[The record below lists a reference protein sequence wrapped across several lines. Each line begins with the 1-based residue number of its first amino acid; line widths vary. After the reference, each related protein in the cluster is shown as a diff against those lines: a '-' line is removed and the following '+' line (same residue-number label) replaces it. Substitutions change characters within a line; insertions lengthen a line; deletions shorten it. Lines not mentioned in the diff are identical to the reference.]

1 MNKPKFTIKNLMNQT
16 SRTGQYMSDFVT
28 DSIFKDIC
36 YRLTGQNDYT
46 AEFTNSRNVG
56 RLITLEHD
64 NHTYFIS
71 LSLLIPEGRDSAVQ
85 TVAPAFNIYYQSDIS
100 NKSMHY
106 YFLGAGSGFETPYF
120 MAAYRQMATI
130 GINFINPEVLSVQIH
145 PFVSIDDLISSRKI
159 NSTKN
164 SSNNSSYIIKD
175 KSKEIEIYGKTY
187 GANKYAAA
195 MLGYTASVL
204 AKLQGQHITFYE
216 VIERNLKHM
225 PKSCAKT
232 LKRMGNVTLVST
244 DIELDKHECQAKDN
258 LRSPLYNVHLL
269 DRVGSKH
276 CALCHCEIQ
285 EIIQG
290 AHVWPVSLIK
300 KQPLS
305 FDDKFNHAI
314 NGENGIWLCQNHHKL
329 FDENIIRFDNHG
341 KVNFHANDE
350 HSIQFLEK
358 ITEEHTLP
366 KIYLTE
372 GFFKYLELRN
382 NAI

>member
-1 MNKPKFTIKNLMNQT
+1 MNQST
-16 SRTGQYMSDFVT
+16 RTGEYMRTFLT
-28 DSIFKDIC
+28 DDIFKDIC
-36 YRLTGQNDYT
+36 HRITGQDDYT
-46 AEFTNSRNVG
+46 VEFIEARNVG

-64 NHTYFIS
+64 EHTSFIS
-71 LSLLIPEGRDSAVQ
+71 LSLIVPEGRDSAVQ
-85 TVAPAFNIYYQSDIS
+85 TVAPAFNTYYQSNIE
-100 NKSMHY
+100 NKNLYY
-106 YFLGAGSGFETPYF
+106 YFLGSGPKFEAPYLL
-120 MAAYRQMATI
+120 ATYRQMKTI
-130 GINFINPEVLSVQIH
+130 GFEFLNPEILSVQIQ
-145 PFVSIDDLISSRKI
+145 PFTSIDDLISSRKI
-159 NSTKN
+159 SSKKN
-164 SSNNSSYIIKD
+164 RGNNSSYIIKD

-232 LKRMGNVTLVST
+232 LKSMGNVTLVST
-244 DIELDKHECQAKDN
+244 DIELDKHECQTKDN

-269 DRVGSKH
+269 DKIGNKH

-290 AHVWPVSLIK
+290 AHIWPVSLIK

-314 NGENGIWLCQNHHKL
+314 SGDNGIWLCQNHHKL

-341 KVNFHANDE
+341 KVSFHTSDKS
-350 HSIQFLEK
+350 SIEFLEK
-358 ITEEHTLP
+358 ITEEYTLP
-366 KIYLTE
+366 KIYLSK
-372 GFFKYLELRN
+372 GFFEYLELRN
-382 NAI
+382 KAI

>member
-1 MNKPKFTIKNLMNQT
+1 MSKPKFVINNIMNQT
-16 SRTGQYMSDFVT
+16 TRTGEYMRDFLT
-28 DSIFKDIC
+28 DNILKDIC
-36 YRLTGQNDYT
+36 YRITGLYDYT
-46 AEFTNSRNVG
+46 VEFMDIRNVG
-56 RLITLEHD
+56 RLITLEYN
-64 NHTYFIS
+64 NHTSFIS
-71 LSLLIPEGRDSAVQ
+71 LSLRVPKGRNSAMQ
-85 TVAPAFNIYYQSDIS
+85 TAAPAFNIYYQSDLNS
-100 NKSMHY
+100 KSLYY
-106 YFLGAGSGFETPYF
+106 YFLGSGSKFETPYF
-120 MAAYRQMATI
+120 MATYRQMETI
-130 GINFINPEVLSVQIH
+130 GFTFLNPEILSTQIQ
-145 PFVSIDDLISSRKI
+145 PFTSIDDLISSRKI
-159 NSTKN
+159 NSKKN
-164 SSNNSSYIIKD
+164 RGNNSSYIIKD

-204 AKLQGQHITFYE
+204 AKSHGQHITFYE
-216 VIERNLKHM
+216 VIEKKLKHM

-290 AHVWPVSLIK
+290 AHIWPVSLIK

-305 FDDKFNHAI
+305 FDEKFNHAI

-341 KVNFHANDE
+341 KVSFHATDE
-350 HSIQFLEK
+350 PSIQFLEK
-358 ITEEHTLP
+358 ITEEYTLP
-366 KIYLTE
+366 KIYLTK